1 MECALEPRDSGEA
14 LARNLRTERSKLVH
28 SERSMVPEFEWDAQK
43 AAENLKNHWVAF
55 DEALTVFADPLAN
68 IFDNPDHSGDE
79 RRELII
85 GHSAEQ
91 RLLVVSFTDRGRRT
105 RIISARQATAR
116 ERRDY
121 EQNSPKTSA

>member
-1 MECALEPRDSGEA
+1 M
-14 LARNLRTERSKLVH
+14 T
-28 SERSMVPEFEWDAQK
+28 PEFEWDAEK
-43 AAENLKNHWVAF
+43 AAENFKNHGVAF

-68 IFDNPDHSGDE
+68 IFDDPDHSGDE

-121 EQNSPKTSA
+121 EQNSPKRST